1 MMDELWTID
10 EVAAYLKV
18 TRLTVQRYM
27 QPGKEEET
35 AKFQEGV
42 HWVRIGARMP
52 RFSAALIKHWAA
64 CGESNPTLHEEAI
77 AHHIRQLNKAAG
89 KRK

>member
-1 MMDELWTID
+1 MMEELWTID
-10 EVAAYLKV
+10 DVAKYLKV

-27 QPGKEEET
+27 QPGEGEEK
-35 AKFQEGV
+35 AKFEEGV

-52 RFSAALIKHWAA
+52 RFNVELIKHWAA
-64 CGESNPTLHEEAI
+64 CGETSPELHKEAI
-77 AHHIRQLNKAAG
+77 AHHIRQLKKAAG